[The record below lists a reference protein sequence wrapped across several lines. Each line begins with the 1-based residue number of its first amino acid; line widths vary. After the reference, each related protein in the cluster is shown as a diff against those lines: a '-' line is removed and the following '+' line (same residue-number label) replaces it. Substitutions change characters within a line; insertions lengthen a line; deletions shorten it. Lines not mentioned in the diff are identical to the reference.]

1 MAAKPG
7 MAGAYQPT
15 TVRDEDTDENEATAF
30 CNPFLSRRHHDFQ
43 TDHNQHAS
51 GEDTDRDRQER
62 VNQWLFTRCV
72 SRQDGQISEAG
83 SSAVPTP
90 AGSELHIPGRSTSLG
105 SASTNQL
112 TRAQSIKKKIIKNT
126 EDFFGLGDCEE
137 QHANLQRKWTQ
148 RRKRHYHKRYGALSG
163 FDDATDG
170 VPQLGKQ
177 STLTGTGSLSSYQSS
192 RQHDPNLMRTLSRR
206 ESVATL
212 AWKKVKKMKDD
223 PKGFKSPGKAQPV
236 SMLLEAGRSFS
247 PAVMSQLD
255 DDEVDSAFRSDGGHG
270 DDIINDEVFFS
281 FEPDKPRRRKE
292 KSGFLPGIAE
302 EKAAVPE
309 VPQEGKDEIEGP
321 PAPEPRPPIRS
332 TRGQR
337 IRDRPNVTNADRRE
351 YGKGM
356 VGRLLNRTIKRKRLT
371 SSVKKQMALLTD
383 HRPFFTYWISFVQT
397 VVLIVGLAVYNF
409 APIGFTETTKE
420 AVIDKSQAGTLV
432 PSKVSRTFAEN
443 FWIGPN
449 QAGLIKMGAKFAP
462 CMRVDNNLKAVLEE
476 ERRNESKTGCCVKSD
491 GSGCIQTS
499 QQECSKAF
507 AFFYNV
513 STNGKTRVVCGQ
525 DPETCLDPPS
535 VAPDEWDPD
544 DITKWPVC
552 EKSKENL
559 SPSEYP
565 HMTCEITGRPCCM
578 GNEAKC
584 RIVSKDECEFFN
596 GTYHK
601 NKTLCSQVDC
611 LSDTCGMLDFH
622 RKDKPDQ
629 AYRLWMAIFAHAGI
643 IHLACT
649 LIFHFTIMRDLE
661 KMAGWLRLSIIYV
674 FSGIGG
680 YLYSAILLPYQA
692 EVGPSGS
699 IFGIIACLFVE
710 LFQSWQM
717 IARPLIALI
726 KLCAI
731 VLVLLL
737 IGLLPYVDNFAHM
750 IGFVFGFLLAF
761 VFLPYVSFG
770 EFDRRRKQMQIVV
783 CLLLV
788 TALFVVGFLVFYIYQ
803 GSTCEGCEFLNCI
816 PFTEDFC
823 KPYTRGQYLEPRTR
837 R

>member
-1 MAAKPG
+1 

-15 TVRDEDTDENEATAF
+15 TVRNEEIDDNESTGF
-30 CNPFLSRRHHDFQ
+30 CNPFLGRRHHDLE
-43 TDHNQHAS
+43 TGHHNQHVARQKS
-51 GEDTDRDRQER
+51 DGDRHEH

-72 SRQDGQISEAG
+72 SRQDGQTSEGG

-90 AGSELHIPGRSTSLG
+90 AGSELHLPERTATTDTVPPS
-105 SASTNQL
+105 QL
-112 TRAQSIKKKIIKNT
+112 SRAQTLKDKIIKSTGN
-126 EDFFGLGDCEE
+126 FFGLGDCDE

-148 RRKRHYHKRYGALSG
+148 RRKRHYHKRYGALLDP
-163 FDDATDG
+163 DDVVDG
-170 VPQLGKQ
+170 IPGRR
-177 STLTGTGSLSSYQSS
+177 GAAGSISSYQSS
-192 RQHDPNLMRTLSRR
+192 RQADPNLMRTLSRR
-206 ESVATL
+206 ESVASL

-223 PKGFKSPGKAQPV
+223 PTAYKSPSKAQPV

-247 PAVMSQLD
+247 PAVMSQTE
-255 DDEVDSAFRSDGGHG
+255 DDEVDSAFRHDEV
-270 DDIINDEVFFS
+270 DDTDDVFFS
-281 FEPDKPRRRKE
+281 FKAEKPRARKE
-292 KSGFLPGIAE
+292 RLPGFLPGIEE
-302 EKAAVPE
+302 EKPALSAFPPE
-309 VPQEGKDEIEGP
+309 GRDEIEGP
-321 PAPEPRPPIRS
+321 PQPRPPIRS

-337 IRDRPNVTNADRRE
+337 IRDRPPVTNANRRE

-356 VGRLLNRTIKRKRLT
+356 VGRWLNRTIKRKRLT
-371 SSVKKQMALLTD
+371 SSVQKQMALLTD

-397 VVLIVGLAVYNF
+397 VVLIVGLVVYHL
-409 APIGFTETTKE
+409 APIGFTEMTKE
-420 AVIDKSQAGTLV
+420 GVIDKSQAGTLV
-432 PSKVSRTFAEN
+432 PTKLLRTFPEN
-443 FWIGPN
+443 FWIGPD

-462 CMRVDNNLKAVLEE
+462 CMRTDRNLEMVLDE
-476 ERRNESKTGCCVKSD
+476 ERRNESETGCCVKSD

-499 QQECSKAF
+499 QKECSRAF
-507 AFFYNV
+507 AFFYKYSVKDN
-513 STNGKTRVVCGQ
+513 NTRVVCGQ

-535 VAPDEWDPD
+535 VAPDKWDAK

-552 EKSKENL
+552 KKSKQNL
-559 SPSEYP
+559 PRSEYP

-584 RIVSKDECEFFN
+584 RIVSKDECDFFN
-596 GTYHK
+596 GTYFE
-601 NKTLCSQVDC
+601 NRTLCSQVDC
-611 LSDTCGMLDFH
+611 LRDTCGMLNFH

-661 KMAGWLRLSIIYV
+661 KMAGWLRLSIIYI

-699 IFGIIACLFVE
+699 VFGVVACLFVE

-717 IARPLIALI
+717 IARPFVALF
-726 KLCAI
+726 KLCGI
-731 VLVLLL
+731 VLLLLL

-761 VFLPYVSFG
+761 IFLPYVSFG
-770 EFDRRRKQMQIVV
+770 EFDRRRKQVQIIVCFAVV
-783 CLLLV
+783 IGLY
-788 TALFVVGFLVFYIYQ
+788 VVGFMVFYIYQ
-803 GSTCEGCEFLNCI
+803 GATCNGCEFLNCI

-823 KPYTRGQYLEPRTR
+823 KPYNLGQNLQPRTR
-837 R
+837 